1 MGKYKVVLFDFDG
14 VIGNTMEDNFAA
26 WRYAFS
32 QYGIN
37 IDKNEYFLLEGMSA
51 RRIVEH
57 FLTQNSKSPALIDKI
72 VELKEKYY
80 LENNTFSVYE
90 DVEPLLPRLKSKG
103 CLLGLVSGGSY
114 SRLSSSLKKEYLEKF
129 DVLVTG
135 DRVNNPKPHPEP
147 YLNAAK
153 QLGVHPSTCIAVE
166 NAPLGIQ
173 SAKAAQMYC
182 VAVTR
187 TLDKKYLTD
196 ADKVLDRITGIEE
209 LL

>member
-51 RRIVEH
+51 RRIAEH

-114 SRLSSSLKKEYLEKF
+114 SRLLSSLKEEYLKKF

-147 YLNAAK
+147 YLSAVK

-187 TLDKKYLTD
+187 TLDEKYLTD
-196 ADKVLDRITGIEE
+196 ADKVLDRITDIEE